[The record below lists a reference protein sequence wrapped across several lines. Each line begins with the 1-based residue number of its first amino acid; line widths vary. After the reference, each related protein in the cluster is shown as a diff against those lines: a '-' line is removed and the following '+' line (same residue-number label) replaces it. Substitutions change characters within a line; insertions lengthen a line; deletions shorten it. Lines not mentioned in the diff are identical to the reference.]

1 MENIERKYDLVKSA
15 LVVGVDIAKSEH
27 VAAFWVKEK
36 GVVGKVKFKND
47 LGGFQRLVREID
59 RVCALMGIEKVVLGL
74 EPTAHYWQAL
84 AYWWEDHRGTVVLVN
99 PMNTK
104 RAKELDDNSP
114 LKTDLKDA
122 GVIAWLISEGKFL
135 ECRLPRGKYAVL
147 RDLVR
152 QRARCGSLEV
162 RLVNQLRQTVDRIF
176 PELDEVFANFM
187 SVSCR
192 KFLLKYAD
200 PEIVTKLSSRRLSQE
215 LRRWSGGRYGLER
228 AQQLIELATKSIGIR
243 EGKTAVKA
251 EIRRLV
257 IQLNALREERK
268 VIESEIHTCLKELPG
283 ARLLLTIPGF
293 GDWTVATIL
302 SRTGDLRN
310 YKHPDQ
316 VLKLAGLNLYEIS
329 SGKHKGRI
337 RITKRGSGLLRKILY
352 MAAFKACR
360 KTSVF
365 HPYYERLTQSG
376 NTTTSASVSLMR
388 KLLRISWAI
397 SNKQEPFDQAQLDPA
412 LAKAA

>member
-1 MENIERKYDLVKSA
+1 MENIERKYDRVKGA

-27 VAAFWVKEK
+27 VAAFFVSGK

-47 LGGFQRLVREID
+47 LGGFQHLVRAID
-59 RVCALMGIEKVVLGL
+59 AFCGRMGIEKVVLGL
-74 EPTAHYWQAL
+74 EPTAHYWKAL
-84 AYWWEDHRGTVVLVN
+84 AYWWEDHRGPLVLVN

-104 RAKELDDNSP
+104 RAKELEDNSP
-114 LKTDLKDA
+114 LKTDMKDA
-122 GVIAWLISEGKFL
+122 GVIAWLISEGKYL

-147 RDLVR
+147 RDLVG
-152 QRARCGSLEV
+152 QRARCGDHEA

-200 PEIVTKLSSRRLSQE
+200 PEIVSKLSSKKLSQE

-243 EGKTAVKA
+243 EGKTAPKA

-268 VIESEIHTCLKELPG
+268 VIESEIHNCLKELPG
-283 ARLLLTIPGF
+283 AKLLLTIPGF

-310 YKHPDQ
+310 YRHPDQ

-365 HPYYERLTQSG
+365 HPYYQRLTQSG

-397 SNKQEPFDQAQLDPA
+397 SNKQQPFDQAKLYPA

>member
-1 MENIERKYDLVKSA
+1 MENIERKYDLVKGA

-27 VAAFWVKEK
+27 VAAFFVREK

-47 LGGFQRLVREID
+47 LEGFQRLVRAIETVRA
-59 RVCALMGIEKVVLGL
+59 RVGIEKVVLGM
-74 EPTAHYWQAL
+74 EPTGHYWQPL
-84 AYWWEDHRGTVVLVN
+84 AYWWEDHRGPVVLVN

-122 GVIAWLISEGKFL
+122 GIIAWLISEGKYF

-147 RDLVR
+147 RDLVG
-152 QRARCGSLEV
+152 QRSRCGNLEA
-162 RLVNQLRQTVDRIF
+162 RLVNQLHQTVDRIF
-176 PELDEVFANFM
+176 PELDQVFASFM

-200 PEIVTKLSSRRLSQE
+200 PEVVAQISIKRLSQE
-215 LRRWSGGRYGLER
+215 LRQWSGGRFGVER
-228 AQQLIELATKSIGIR
+228 ALQLIELAGKSIGIH

-251 EIRRLV
+251 EIKRLV

-268 VIESEIHTCLKELPG
+268 VIENEIRSCLKETPG
-283 ARLLLTIPGF
+283 ANLLLTIPGF
-293 GDWTVATIL
+293 GPWTVSTIL

-310 YKHPDQ
+310 YKHPRQ

-352 MAAFKACR
+352 MAALKACR
-360 KTSVF
+360 KKSVF
-365 HPYYERLTQSG
+365 HEYYEGLTRRGS
-376 NTTTSASVSLMR
+376 TTTSALVGLMR

-397 SNKQEPFDQAQLDPA
+397 SNKQETFDSTRLLTT

>member
-1 MENIERKYDLVKSA
+1 MENIERKYDRVKGA

-27 VAAFWVKEK
+27 VAAFFVSGK
-36 GVVGKVKFKND
+36 GVVGKVKFRND
-47 LGGFQRLVREID
+47 LGGFQHLVLEID
-59 RVCALMGIEKVVLGL
+59 RVCERTGIKKVVLGL

-84 AYWWEDHRGTVVLVN
+84 AYWWEDHRGPLVLVN

-104 RAKELDDNSP
+104 RAKELEDNSP

-122 GVIAWLISEGKFL
+122 GVIAWLISEGKYL

-152 QRARCGSLEV
+152 QRSRCGKLEA
-162 RLVNQLRQTVDRIF
+162 RLVNQLHQTVDRIF
-176 PELDEVFANFM
+176 PELDQVFANFM
-187 SVSCR
+187 IVSCR

-200 PEIVTKLSSRRLSQE
+200 PEVVAKVAIKGLSQE
-215 LRRWSGGRYGLER
+215 LRRWSGGRYGMER
-228 AQQLIELATKSIGIR
+228 AQQLIELAGKSIGIR

-268 VIESEIHTCLKELPG
+268 VIESEIVKCLKETPG
-283 ARLLLTIPGF
+283 AGLLLTVPGF
-293 GDWTVATIL
+293 GPWTVATL
-302 SRTGDLRN
+302 LAHTGDLRN
-310 YKHPDQ
+310 YKHPKQ

-352 MAAFKACR
+352 MAALKACR
-360 KTSVF
+360 KQHVLHGYYKRLAGKGSPTTSV
-365 HPYYERLTQSG
+365 LV
-376 NTTTSASVSLMR
+376 SVMR
-388 KLLRISWAI
+388 KLLRVSWAI
-397 SNKQEPFDQAQLDPA
+397 SNKQEAFDPARLLPA